1 MRFCFAFAPL
11 LVASSLPLPA
21 ASLPGS
27 SGRTVK
33 SVVRADA
40 GGRLV
45 RSVVVS
51 PRAVREN
58 VIAAREIVPG
68 SPAVPAENGPAETSP
83 PSTFREAVDQ
93 IARKH
98 DLPPQLV
105 HSVIRVESNYNP
117 YAVSPKGAQGL
128 MQLVPGTARRFGVA
142 NVFNPSQN
150 IEGGARYLRYLL
162 DLYRGDYRLALAAY
176 NAGEGA
182 VAKHRGVP
190 PYPETVNYLQQ
201 VRKRLAEASSQQPAK
216 KAEAKPQAAKP
227 VEPVRI
233 VEIVEPDGRVH
244 YVSK

>member
-1 MRFCFAFAPL
+1 MRICFALGPL
-11 LVASSLPLPA
+11 AGLAAVALSA
-21 ASLPGS
+21 ASLPD
-27 SGRTVK
+27 SGRAVK

-40 GGRLV
+40 NGRLV

-58 VIAAREIVPG
+58 VIPPKIVPSG
-68 SPAVPAENGPAETSP
+68 LPQAEPEPQAAAAPA
-83 PSTFREAVDQ
+83 STFREAVDE

-105 HSVIRVESNYNP
+105 HSVIRVESNYDP
-117 YAVSPKGAQGL
+117 YAVSPKGALGL
-128 MQLVPGTARRFGVA
+128 MQLVPGTARRFGVS
-142 NVFNPSQN
+142 NVFNPAEN

-162 DLYRGDYRLALAAY
+162 DLYHNDYRLALAAY

-182 VAKHRGVP
+182 VAKHGGVP

-201 VRKRLAEASSQQPAK
+201 VRRRLVEASQQQAAK
-216 KAEAKPQAAKP
+216 KLEAKPVAVKAA
-227 VEPVRI
+227 EETRI
-233 VEIVEPDGRVH
+233 VEIVEPNGRVH